1 MVWLGETAVGDM
13 LIKDA
18 QIDRELFHNGNPNA
32 CSDGE
37 AEAEVLSL
45 GVRCARGIGEDEADP

>member
-1 MVWLGETAVGDM
+1 MVWLGETAVGDV

-18 QIDRELFHNGNPNA
+18 EVYRELLHDGNSNA

-45 GVRCARGIGEDEADP
+45 GVGCARGIGEHEADP

>member
-1 MVWLGETAVGDM
+1 MVRLGEAAVGDV
-13 LIKDA
+13 LVKDA
-18 QIDRELFHNGNPNA
+18 QVDRELLHDGNPNA

-45 GVRCARGIGEDEADP
+45 GVGCARSIGKHEADP

>member
-1 MVWLGETAVGDM
+1 MVRLGEAAVGDV
-13 LIKDA
+13 LVKDA
-18 QIDRELFHNGNPNA
+18 QVDRELLLDGNANA

-45 GVRCARGIGEDEADP
+45 GVGCARSIGEYEANP